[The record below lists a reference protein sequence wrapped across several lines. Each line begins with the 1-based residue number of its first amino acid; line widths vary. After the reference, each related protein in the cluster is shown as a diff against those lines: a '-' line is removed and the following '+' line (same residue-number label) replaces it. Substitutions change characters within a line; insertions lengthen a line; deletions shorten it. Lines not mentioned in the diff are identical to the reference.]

1 MRYLIAPKPTSLGF
15 ACTCPGSAGTFRT
28 GDACTGP
35 DRAGSTLV
43 ACAGLGSVSS
53 VCAGPCRAGY
63 IKLLHALET
72 PESVHE
78 I

>member
-28 GDACTGP
+28 DDACTGP
-35 DRAGSTLV
+35 GRAGSDGTLV

-53 VCAGPCRAGY
+53 V
-63 IKLLHALET
+63 
-72 PESVHE
+72 
-78 I
+78 